1 MKKIAFALI
10 AVLLFGVKTIKAQEE
25 LSTSE
30 PISSGCLTHS
40 RGAEESTSPTIIL
53 TKEGSILS
61 VQLLNYV
68 SNCGTTGFDV
78 TSNITCHDDDGSCFV
93 TISVDPVIPVEMWCE
108 CPFNVSF
115 TVRDLEPS
123 SFYLDCWWYKGQVEL
138 TEGEPLVLEYKVEDV
153 TIDGIWL
160 KLLKVMHIAFLMDWT
175 TTEDELHIP
184 SEVNYEGEAY
194 TVMGIHKDAFWHVD
208 HATKV
213 TVPKTVKSMD
223 LDYDGAVYA
232 NPFRECKALEW
243 IEVEDGCPLFSSVDG
258 VLFAEDKTMLLG
270 YPNASPRESYTVPE
284 GVTYIRSGAFHH
296 NMYLRKL
303 VIPEEVTYLGWH
315 LFSDT
320 KSLEELYI
328 RGILEPECMSDL
340 FDGMDTKVVVYVQP
354 SEVERYKAIYQG
366 PVYPLPDQNVDDMAD
381 VKINEQTFPDENF
394 RNWVLSQEYGKDGKL
409 TKEEIAEVTFM
420 NLFPQNIIAEGHIK
434 SLKGIEY
441 FTAVTKL
448 VCSRNELMELDLSKN
463 TELTWLE
470 CYGNH
475 LTELDL
481 SKNTELIYLECNAN
495 ELTVFDV
502 SCCNKLTELYCNN
515 NKLTT
520 LNVSGCNALTIL
532 KCYSNQLTVINL
544 SGCTSLATMWGH
556 NNHLSAL
563 NVLDCTSLSTLWCE
577 NNQLTQLD
585 VSKNTRLTD
594 LRCSENQL
602 TQLDVSKNT
611 ELTELRC
618 NENQLSALD
627 LSRNKVLTSLRTYHN
642 PIKGEAMDALIE
654 SLPTVSRGGWC
665 CVLSEDEVG
674 VVTTTQV
681 EAAKLK
687 GWTSYYWNEAAK
699 NWMEYVGSE
708 TTQDDY
714 RPMLKDG
721 KVWNCYYS
729 NGFSRFKMVF
739 YLDGDSIV
747 DGDRCFKMY
756 LTMTEME
763 TGTNLA
769 KDGYYGLFLEKDGK
783 VYEMRNGSNSW
794 TQLYDFTMKV
804 GDVRVPGKDYSLT
817 VKAIDSVYVAGQV
830 FRRMTLNTAY
840 YYYGEREDPYVY
852 DGYWVEGVGSP
863 SGPTI
868 PNNCYTPGGS
878 NQLLSCYED
887 GECIFADNDFWRK
900 GGEDSETY
908 KPIFQEGLTW
918 KMEYQKDSSPE
929 SRCKTL
935 VLINSTLID
944 DIPYKRVYTQEKA
957 GDSDDYIWTPQ
968 EYWIGE
974 KDGRVYYYR
983 SGWHDHYT
991 PIMDFSLSV
1000 GDSLV
1005 VTYVLPDD
1013 FERNIHELQTYRVVA
1028 VSDTVIDSS
1037 TDKCPRRC
1045 VYVEGK
1051 YGDEKD
1057 CWVEGIGSL
1066 KYGINVMKIQGSSDT
1081 SQSLLSCT
1089 RGAELLYYRSQEV
1102 NEISNHSVVTK
1113 SDSAKGFLFD
1123 LQGRQLQSKPE
1134 RGVYIQDGRKVVIK

>member
-1 MKKIAFALI
+1 MKRTLLFRTRTITSLVVLLMTLPVWGNDGDTFTEETVEGVMLTYTIISEAEKTCMVGEKYHWPVPGARANKVKKASESQPSGDITIPEAANGYAVVHIEAYALGNAAITSVVIPNSVKTIGIAAFSGCSDLKSVKLSNQLTTIGYATFQDCANLTSIDIPEGVTSIGDDAFYGCRQLKEATIPASVVHFGKNVFCSTGFTSMPKLPEGLTTIPYGIFQSCPLTSVEIPQNITMIDGCAFNACPISEIEIPASVTHIGVAAFARCKNLTSLVI
-10 AVLLFGVKTIKAQEE
+10 PDNVTDIDFNAFKWCSNLKTVTLSNNLSSLSEGIFSDCSSLESINIPSGVKTIGNSAFWGCSSLRSISIPEAVE
-25 LSTSE
+25 SIDENTFLGCSSLTS
-30 PISSGCLTHS
+30 
-40 RGAEESTSPTIIL
+40 
-53 TKEGSILS
+53 
-61 VQLLNYV
+61 
-68 SNCGTTGFDV
+68 
-78 TSNITCHDDDGSCFV
+78 V
-93 TISVDPVIPVEMWCE
+93 TIGSKVKSIDMWAFAECENLVDFYCRAENVPETKTSTFKRTNIENVTLHVPAASLDAYR
-108 CPFNVSF
+108 NVSPWNQF
-115 TVRDLEPS
+115 GAIVPLE
-123 SFYLDCWWYKGQVEL
+123 
-138 TEGEPLVLEYKVEDV
+138 TE
-153 TIDGIWL
+153 
-160 KLLKVMHIAFLMDWT
+160 
-175 TTEDELHIP
+175 
-184 SEVNYEGEAY
+184 
-194 TVMGIHKDAFWHVD
+194 
-208 HATKV
+208 
-213 TVPKTVKSMD
+213 
-223 LDYDGAVYA
+223 
-232 NPFRECKALEW
+232 
-243 IEVEDGCPLFSSVDG
+243 
-258 VLFAEDKTMLLG
+258 
-270 YPNASPRESYTVPE
+270 
-284 GVTYIRSGAFHH
+284 
-296 NMYLRKL
+296 
-303 VIPEEVTYLGWH
+303 
-315 LFSDT
+315 
-320 KSLEELYI
+320 
-328 RGILEPECMSDL
+328 
-340 FDGMDTKVVVYVQP
+340 
-354 SEVERYKAIYQG
+354 
-366 PVYPLPDQNVDDMAD
+366 MA
-381 VKINEQTFPDENF
+381 
-394 RNWVLSQEYGKDGKL
+394 
-409 TKEEIAEVTFM
+409 
-420 NLFPQNIIAEGHIK
+420 
-434 SLKGIEY
+434 
-441 FTAVTKL
+441 
-448 VCSRNELMELDLSKN
+448 
-463 TELTWLE
+463 
-470 CYGNH
+470 
-475 LTELDL
+475 
-481 SKNTELIYLECNAN
+481 
-495 ELTVFDV
+495 
-502 SCCNKLTELYCNN
+502 
-515 NKLTT
+515 
-520 LNVSGCNALTIL
+520 
-532 KCYSNQLTVINL
+532 
-544 SGCTSLATMWGH
+544 
-556 NNHLSAL
+556 
-563 NVLDCTSLSTLWCE
+563 
-577 NNQLTQLD
+577 
-585 VSKNTRLTD
+585 
-594 LRCSENQL
+594 
-602 TQLDVSKNT
+602 
-611 ELTELRC
+611 
-618 NENQLSALD
+618 
-627 LSRNKVLTSLRTYHN
+627 
-642 PIKGEAMDALIE
+642 
-654 SLPTVSRGGWC
+654 
-665 CVLSEDEVG
+665 
-674 VVTTTQV
+674 
-681 EAAKLK
+681 
-687 GWTSYYWNEAAK
+687 
-699 NWMEYVGSE
+699 
-708 TTQDDY
+708 Y

-804 GDVRVPGKDYSLT
+804 GDVMVPGKDYSLT
-817 VKAIDSVYVAGQV
+817 VKAIDSVYVAGQA
-830 FRRMTLNTAY
+830 FRRMTLNTVY

-929 SRCKTL
+929 SRCETL

-1066 KYGINVMKIQGSSDT
+1066 KYGINVIKIQGSSDT

-1089 RGAELLYYRSQEV
+1089 RGDELLYYRSQEV
-1102 NEISNHSVVTK
+1102 NEIRNHSAVFK
-1113 SDSAKGFLFD
+1113 SDSARSLFD
-1123 LQGRQLQSKPE
+1123 LQGRQLQGKPQ
-1134 RGVYIQDGRKVVIK
+1134 RGVYIHDGRKVVIK